1 MEKKPLAIVIGRYY
15 TTRLTLI
22 RAAGMVG
29 CDVVVIQTQ
38 AGQHEILKI
47 DASSKFV
54 IGSEISNEPDQDDLI
69 TKIRKYAS
77 TDRKVVILPAD
88 DYAASVIDLHLDI
101 LKKDGFLYPH
111 VNNEQGAV
119 TRLMDKSYQK
129 KLAQEACFKTAKCWI
144 AEYKDGAYHV
154 PDDVVFPCFTKAENS
169 YTSGGLK
176 HHQKKCNTFDE
187 LQNVLGEIAKVS
199 RVSVLLEEYCEID
212 KEYGV
217 QGVSLNDRIIAPT
230 AIAKHSSRT
239 GITATGSIFSIAKIP
254 HLQEKLASFMHKTQ
268 FYGIFDIE
276 FFMSKGEWYFNE
288 LNVRLGANGF
298 ALTYGVAN
306 VPGDFIR
313 QALGMSVEA
322 ASTSAVIEERTFAS
336 EQALVAMYLD
346 GTITYSQYCDILRN
360 TNILSLIYKDD
371 VQPAKEFAKIYSILR
386 HRPTLHKIKQGMLN
400 LLGKKYKHH

>member
-1 MEKKPLAIVIGRYY
+1 MDKKPLAIVIGRYY

-29 CDVVVIQTQ
+29 CDVVVIQTKADQ
-38 AGQHEILKI
+38 KEIFKI

-54 IGSEISNEPDQDDLI
+54 VGCEISNEPNQDDLI
-69 TKIRKYAS
+69 VKIRKYAS

-111 VNNEQGAV
+111 VNDEQGAV
-119 TRLMDKSYQK
+119 TRVMDKSYQK
-129 KLAQEACFKTAKCWI
+129 KLASDAGFKVAKCWT
-144 AEYKDGAYHV
+144 AEFKDGSYHI
-154 PDDVVFPCFTKAENS
+154 PNDVIFPCFTKAQDS

-176 HHQKKCNTFDE
+176 HYQKRCETVEE
-187 LQNVLGEIAKVS
+187 LETVLREIAKVS
-199 RVSVLLEEYCEID
+199 HVSVLLEEYCEIE

-217 QGVSLNDRIIAPT
+217 QGVSLKDRTIAPT
-230 AIAKHSSRT
+230 AIAKHSSWI
-239 GITATGSIFSIAKIP
+239 GITATGSIFSISKIP
-254 HLQEKLASFMHKTQ
+254 NLYEKLASFMQRTQ

-306 VPGDFIR
+306 IPGIFIKE
-313 QALGMSVEA
+313 ALGMFVGNDNTSV
-322 ASTSAVIEERTFAS
+322 TIEEKSFAS
-336 EQALVAMYLD
+336 EQALVAMYFN
-346 GTITYSQYCDILRN
+346 GSITYTQYCAALRN
-360 TNILSLIYKDD
+360 ADILSLTYIDD
-371 VQPAKEFAKIYSILR
+371 DHPAKEYAKKYSFLR
-386 HRPTLHKIKQGMLN
+386 YRATLHKVKQAI
-400 LLGKKYKHH
+400 LGLVGTIQSRH

>member
-1 MEKKPLAIVIGRYY
+1 MDKKPLAIVIGRYY

-38 AGQHEILKI
+38 ADQKEILKI

-54 IGSEISNEPDQDDLI
+54 VGCEISNEPDQDDLVA
-69 TKIRKYAS
+69 KIRKYAS

-111 VNNEQGAV
+111 VNDEQGAV
-119 TRLMDKSYQK
+119 TRLMDKGYQK
-129 KLAQEACFKTAKCWI
+129 KLAQDAGFNVAKCWT
-144 AEYKDGAYHV
+144 AEYKDGSYHI
-154 PDDVVFPCFTKAENS
+154 PSDVIFPCFTKAQDS

-176 HHQKKCNTFDE
+176 HYQKRCETVEE
-187 LQNVLGEIAKVS
+187 LETVLREIAKVS
-199 RVSVLLEEYCEID
+199 HVSVLLEEYCEIE

-217 QGVSLNDRIIAPT
+217 QGVSLKDRTIAPT
-230 AIAKHSSRT
+230 AIAKHSSRI
-239 GITATGSIFSIAKIP
+239 GITATGTIFSISKIP
-254 HLQEKLASFMHKTQ
+254 HLYEKLASFMQRIQ

-306 VPGDFIR
+306 VPGIFIKE
-313 QALGMSVEA
+313 ALGTFIGNDYASV
-322 ASTSAVIEERTFAS
+322 TFEEKSFAS
-336 EQALVAMYLD
+336 EQALLAMCFDY
-346 GTITYSQYCDILRN
+346 TISYNKYRKILQD
-360 TNILSLIYKDD
+360 TDILSLTFSDD
-371 VQPAKEFAKIYSILR
+371 NQPAKVFAKRYRPLR
-386 HRPTLHKIKQGMLN
+386 CRLAFYKLAR
-400 LLGKKYKHH
+400 LLKRGLKSTYV

>member
-38 AGQHEILKI
+38 ADQKEIFKV

-54 IGSEISNEPDQDDLI
+54 VGCEISNEPNQDDLI
-69 TKIRKYAS
+69 GKIRKHAA
-77 TDRKVVILPAD
+77 TDRKVILLPAD

-101 LKKDGFLYPH
+101 LRKDGFLYPH

-119 TRLMDKSYQK
+119 TRLMDKGYQK
-129 KLAQEACFKTAKCWI
+129 KLAQEAGFKTAKCWT
-144 AEYKDGAYHV
+144 AEYKDGSYHI
-154 PDDVVFPCFTKAENS
+154 PDDVIFPCFTKAQDS

-176 HHQKKCNTFDE
+176 HYQKRCNTIDE
-187 LQNVLGEIAKVS
+187 LQHVLGEIAKVS
-199 RVSVLLEEYCEID
+199 HVSVLLEEYCEIE

-217 QGVSLNDRIIAPT
+217 QGVSLKDRIIAPA
-230 AIAKHSSRT
+230 AIAKNSSRI
-239 GITATGSIFSIAKIP
+239 GITATGSIFSISKIP
-254 HLQEKLASFMHKTQ
+254 HLYEKLASFMQKTQ

-276 FFMSKGEWYFNE
+276 FFMSKGELYFNE

-306 VPGDFIR
+306 VPGVFIR
-313 QALGMSVEA
+313 KTLGMPVEDDYTSVVFEDK
-322 ASTSAVIEERTFAS
+322 TFAS
-336 EQALVAMYLD
+336 EQVLLAMCFED
-346 GTITYSQYCDILRN
+346 TISYSQYRKTLRD
-360 TNILSLIYKDD
+360 TNILSLTFPDD
-371 VQPAKEFAKIYSILR
+371 NQPAEVFSKRYRPLRCRLAFYKLARMLKRILKS
-386 HRPTLHKIKQGMLN
+386 T
-400 LLGKKYKHH
+400 